1 MRLSITNAV
10 LDVLRKRFENM
21 MLNEGAFPDVNFGK
35 GNGFKSYNMIEYSTT
50 WATFAKVVDELI
62 KVSFDPKLGVY
73 TRKRSSVFLKNLE
86 TLVGTVTE
94 MDVINSR
101 ERFKTWVD

>member
-62 KVSFDPKLGVY
+62 KEKLDPELGTF
-73 TRKRSSVFLKNLE
+73 TRKRSKAFVSELTDIVN
-86 TLVGTVTE
+86 GVTE